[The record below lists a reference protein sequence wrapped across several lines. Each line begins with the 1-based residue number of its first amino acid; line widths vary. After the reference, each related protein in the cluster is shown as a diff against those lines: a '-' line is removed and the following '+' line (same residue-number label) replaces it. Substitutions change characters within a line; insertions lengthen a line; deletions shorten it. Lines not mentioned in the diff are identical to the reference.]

1 MGARKQFTPEF
12 KREVVQL
19 LEGGR
24 RPASEMARELG
35 IARNQLYKWQT
46 ELRARGM
53 GAFPGPGAR
62 KERTTEMA
70 RLKRELARVTEEGD
84 LLKKPPCT
92 LPRIRGEVRLH
103 SGLSPGVSCDSDV
116 SSAPDEP
123 ERLLYLTAAPGKSA
137 DSCQSGPDRADAR
150 PPSAYAKR
158 VRRPQD
164 VAATEPQ
171 PTVCLV
177 VEEFGCGQAIGRSCL
192 RAPAGSRSPCC
203 SIYIRDGSWA
213 GP

>member
-19 LEGGR
+19 LEGGS

-62 KERTTEMA
+62 NERTTEMA

-116 SSAPDEP
+116 SSAPGEP
-123 ERLLYLTAAPGKSA
+123 ERLLCLTAAPGKSA

-164 VAATEPQ
+164 VAATEPRM
-171 PTVCLV
+171 V
-177 VEEFGCGQAIGRSCL
+177 GMW
-192 RAPAGSRSPCC
+192 PA
-203 SIYIRDGSWA
+203 SWA